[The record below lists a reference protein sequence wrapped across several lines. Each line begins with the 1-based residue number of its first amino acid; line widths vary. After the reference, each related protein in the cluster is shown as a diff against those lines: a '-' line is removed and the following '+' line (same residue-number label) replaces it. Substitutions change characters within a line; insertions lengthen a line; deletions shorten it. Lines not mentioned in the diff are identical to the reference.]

1 MNFWILL
8 ISRSVRMPR
17 FCCKLH
23 SFDGGKKFIRVK
35 IQIFQDRDK
44 VDIFFLGVRVVAI
57 FCKDDQIAVVP
68 LLNTGVAFQRIRG
81 AEADGLVTKP
91 EHSIIG
97 FVAEKC
103 LLGIHEIA
111 PFLSLL

>member
-1 MNFWILL
+1 M
-8 ISRSVRMPR
+8 SAEPE
-17 FCCKLH
+17 K
-23 SFDGGKKFIRVK
+23 
-35 IQIFQDRDK
+35 
-44 VDIFFLGVRVVAI
+44 LGVI
-57 FCKDDQIAVVP
+57 YNP
-68 LLNTGVAFQRIRG
+68 
-81 AEADGLVTKP
+81 KP

>member
-1 MNFWILL
+1 
-8 ISRSVRMPR
+8 MPR
-17 FCCKLH
+17 SCCKLH

-81 AEADGLVTKP
+81 AEAMV
-91 EHSIIG
+91 
-97 FVAEKC
+97 
-103 LLGIHEIA
+103 
-111 PFLSLL
+111 LSPNRNTV